1 MLILSE
7 SSLHLGTGQKEKAR
21 TFMWLKY
28 ISWLIQDLLLLNSG
42 LDTAEDLMLI
52 VGRLSQ
58 IFQGELL

>member
-1 MLILSE
+1 
-7 SSLHLGTGQKEKAR
+7 
-21 TFMWLKY
+21 MWLKY